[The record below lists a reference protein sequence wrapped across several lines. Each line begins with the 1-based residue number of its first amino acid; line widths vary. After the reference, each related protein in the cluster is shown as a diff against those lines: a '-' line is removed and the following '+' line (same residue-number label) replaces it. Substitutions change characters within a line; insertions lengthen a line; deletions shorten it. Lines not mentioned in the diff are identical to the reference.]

1 MKRIAYRAL
10 ALCLAVVL
18 FAAAFAFPLVFT
30 VSAAEPDT
38 LDMRA
43 AGTRFI
49 FRSVTAE
56 GITYTAG
63 NEKLTL
69 SLYANPT
76 FTVNRL
82 SPVSVS
88 GGTNAVCVTLIN
100 KSLSAELAIT
110 YEYYLNAPQ
119 SRTVKKAILPNAA
132 EEQTVILSLPEI
144 DRATGLSFSFGVSE
158 GTVELCSFFNISA
171 YSNSFHDEIAVETCR
186 YNAETGNVEITGAIG
201 WETTVRYSDA
211 TLALFTLEPS
221 EDAYL
226 SNKTPIARTGISFS
240 FSFSVPGDSAED
252 LYYRYVIAAVTATGE
267 RIPLTSPLYPTVYSG
282 ETEAH
287 DAFKGIHTGNFEDA
301 ISAGAQSAIVDVYL
315 DKVLNTQNSGI
326 LYAGE
331 HSYYYFNADYVAS
344 VDAAVRNLT
353 GAGCRT
359 YLRFLISGDANGLSF
374 VSYTESG
381 EKVTGKGISVKT
393 RDALLTVYAMTDFL
407 SARYKDDTVGR
418 ISGLILGQNVNRA
431 SAYNRTDAKTL
442 ADDAALYAAAFSL
455 IFGVASRNIPG
466 LSMVLPLSDSR
477 VGQTLEIAEM
487 TGDYPADLYL
497 YSFLEALKDTYLNP
511 PSVTL
516 MIESGTVP
524 AEVSVQKND
533 ALDVEHLGD
542 LRVLLNRF
550 SAEYANLQA
559 SVLYSWAPAKN
570 TDAATAE
577 NTYVV
582 LFLKLKAA
590 GFVSG
595 FFFNTAGLT
604 AADAAG
610 AATVLSYVSRYI
622 DTTAH
627 EAVIAPVLERM
638 GLTAAKLVSGYA
650 PQNYVRR
657 TVYNLALTGSYAD
670 GVSIIGRHT
679 LWSFAT
685 TTSTQDFY
693 SGNGCGDL
701 SVLSGA
707 SGNGL
712 TAKLSFSGTAF
723 SGMAHR
729 FAYGR
734 NLSAAPYLRFEI
746 GVGGKKNTAYELQI
760 QLIGS
765 ASFVKASAIIGAGE
779 EGTYCLDLSG
789 IAEAIGDVQCLRI
802 CARPLSGDGEDCTL
816 SLRSVTLESTQ
827 YNDEDLKYQITR
839 SGNTD
844 QTDTDTAKRDFTTP
858 IIVTAAV
865 ILVSIA
871 LAVILFTRR
880 KNHNNHSK
888 ETEER
893 QSL

>member
-1 MKRIAYRAL
+1 MKRFVRRTLAFCL
-10 ALCLAVVL
+10 ALVFLTGTLAL
-18 FAAAFAFPLVFT
+18 FPGLTA
-30 VSAAEPDT
+30 SAADAGSLAGKET
-38 LDMRA
+38 
-43 AGTRFI
+43 GTRFI

-56 GITYTAG
+56 GITYNAE
-63 NEKLTL
+63 NNLFTL

-76 FTVNRL
+76 FTANRV

-88 GGTNAVCVTLIN
+88 GGTNAVCITFVN
-100 KSLSAELAIT
+100 RSASAEIALT
-110 YEYYLNAPQ
+110 YEYYLNSPQ
-119 SRTVKKAILPNAA
+119 SKTVKKAILPNQT
-132 EEQTVILSLPEI
+132 EEQTVILPLPEI

-186 YNAETGNVEITGAIG
+186 FNEETGNVEISGAIG

-211 TLALFTLEPS
+211 TLALFSLDPS

-240 FSFSVPGDSAED
+240 FSFSVSGSSAED

-282 ETEAH
+282 TPETSG
-287 DAFKGIHTGNFEDA
+287 DFKGIHTGDFENA

-331 HSYYYFNADYVAS
+331 HSYYYFNSDYVATI
-344 VDAAVRNLT
+344 DTAVRNLT

-381 EKVTGKGISVKT
+381 EKVTSKGVFVKT
-393 RDALLTVYAMTDFL
+393 QDALLTVYALTDFL

-431 SAYNRTDAKTL
+431 TLYNRTDAKTL
-442 ADDAALYAAAFSL
+442 AEDAALYAAAFSL
-455 IFGVASRNIPG
+455 IFGVASRNVPG
-466 LSMVLPLSDSR
+466 LTMVLPLSDNR
-477 VGQTLEIAEM
+477 VGKTLETAEM

-497 YSFLEALKDTYLNP
+497 YSFMEALKDTYLEP
-511 PSVTL
+511 PAITL
-516 MIESGTVP
+516 MIESFEVP
-524 AEVSVQKND
+524 AEVSLQKSE
-533 ALDVEHLGD
+533 ALDADHLGD
-542 LRVLLNRF
+542 LRVLLDRF
-550 SAEYANLQA
+550 SAEYGNLLPN
-559 SVLYSWAPAKN
+559 VLYSWAPTAGM
-570 TDAATAE
+570 DAATAE
-577 NTYVV
+577 GTYVI
-582 LFLKLKAA
+582 LFLKLKAV
-590 GFVSG
+590 GYVSG
-595 FFFNTAGLT
+595 FFLNTAGLS
-604 AADAAG
+604 
-610 AATVLSYVSRYI
+610 ATESAKKAESLSFVLRYI
-622 DTTAH
+622 DTGSH
-627 EAVIAPVLERM
+627 EAVVAPVLERI
-638 GLTAAKLVSGYA
+638 GTTAANVVSGYTPA
-650 PQNYVRR
+650 NYIRQ
-657 TVYNLALTGSYAD
+657 TLHGYTLTGTYRE
-670 GVSIIGRHT
+670 GVSITGRYT
-679 LWSFAT
+679 LWNFAAT
-685 TTSTQDFY
+685 TNTQDFY
-693 SGNGCGDL
+693 SGSGCGDL
-701 SVLSGA
+701 SVLSGT

-712 TAKLSFSGTAF
+712 SARLTFGGSGF

-729 FAYGR
+729 FVYAK
-734 NLSAAPYLRFEI
+734 NLSIAPYLRFEI
-746 GVGGKKNTAYELQI
+746 GIDGKKNTVYELQI

-765 ASFVKASAIIGAGE
+765 TSFVTASAVVNAGE
-779 EGTYCLDLSG
+779 EGTYCLDLSDA
-789 IAEAIGDVQCLRI
+789 AEAISDVQCLRI
-802 CARPLSGDGEDCTL
+802 CARPLNGGGEDCTL

-827 YNDEDLKYQITR
+827 YNDDDLKYQITQ
-839 SGNTD
+839 SGNADNSNTD
-844 QTDTDTAKRDFTTP
+844 ANRHDFTTP

-893 QSL
+893 